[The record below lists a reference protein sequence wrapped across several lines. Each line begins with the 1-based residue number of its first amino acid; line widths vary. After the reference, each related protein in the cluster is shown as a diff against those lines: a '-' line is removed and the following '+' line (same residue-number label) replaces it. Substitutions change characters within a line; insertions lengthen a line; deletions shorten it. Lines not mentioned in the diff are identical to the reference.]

1 MIKIVCVIHPISI
14 NRTWPICRWN
24 FMWLDQVIAIY
35 RWPNPTQMNNKG
47 FYDFCKW
54 NGFACSLTHSFTF
67 CMYVCVSVFILCTC
81 SHKICLLQYI
91 RSVYLVSE
99 VFFILRLSI
108 RHSLLSIHLLHML
121 FAAMFISAKKRL
133 SFQVICWV
141 STIHGPESF
150 AGWRLER
157 RQDFFQL
164 KKRGQFTEKNEVK
177 NESEEQKKVSSSK
190 IKVKN

>member
-1 MIKIVCVIHPISI
+1 MCVIHPISI

-99 VFFILRLSI
+99 VFFYSTSFDSSQFIINPSFTHVVCCYVHFGQKKTIIPSNLLGFNNSRARVVRRMTFGAEARLFSI
-108 RHSLLSIHLLHML
+108 EKTR
-121 FAAMFISAKKRL
+121 
-133 SFQVICWV
+133 
-141 STIHGPESF
+141 TIYWE
-150 AGWRLER
+150 
-157 RQDFFQL
+157 
-164 KKRGQFTEKNEVK
+164 KRGQKWK
-177 NESEEQKKVSSSK
+177 WRAKKG
-190 IKVKN
+190 